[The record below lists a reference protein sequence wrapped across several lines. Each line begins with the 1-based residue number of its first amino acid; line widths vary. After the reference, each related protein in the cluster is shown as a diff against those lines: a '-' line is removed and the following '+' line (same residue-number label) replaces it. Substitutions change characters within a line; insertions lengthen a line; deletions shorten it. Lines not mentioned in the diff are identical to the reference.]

1 MRMVDVQDKKADR
14 KIWIGLMQMLAAL
27 IARLF
32 L

>member
-14 KIWIGLMQMLAAL
+14 KIWIGLMQMLAVL